1 MSRSM
6 TLSVKNWTYH
16 DLTELQRFTDRQ
28 AINSD
33 DKLSNYLIL
42 FTDSSNKL
50 EESLDGVLE
59 ELSGGKGTS
68 TSAA

>member
-1 MSRSM
+1 MVEQCDIDILDLCKQVCLATGEFTRNFSDDMEHSRS
-6 TLSVKNWTYH
+6 
-16 DLTELQRFTDRQ
+16 
-28 AINSD
+28 
-33 DKLSNYLIL
+33 L
-42 FTDSSNKL
+42 FDSSNKL